1 MNPAMKWKLIAG
13 FILVFL
19 AGGATGVFLGA
30 SQTFRVFMGG
40 HHAGFSAERMRS
52 HLRWQLRL
60 TDEQV
65 AKISPVIDKAA
76 TQLEK
81 IRTETGRRVRETFA
95 ETHREIAADLTP
107 EQRAKLQEMEA
118 QRRHG
123 LHHARG
129 PRGSTPD
136 PEATSSPATAPQ

>member
-1 MNPAMKWKLIAG
+1 MNRALKWKLIVG

-30 SQTFRVFMGG
+30 SQTFPFLLGPHRP
-40 HHAGFSAERMRS
+40 GFSAERMRNR
-52 HLRWQLRL
+52 LRWQLHL

-65 AKISPVIDKAA
+65 AKISPVIDKTA

-118 QRRHG
+118 QHRHG

-129 PRGSTPD
+129 ARGSTPEPD
-136 PEATSSPATAPQ
+136 DTSSPATAPQ